1 MLEATNLSD
10 SWRVPQT
17 SPLNIS
23 RSTPHIQRVCTAY
36 RDISLKYMRVTIQ
49 SYDRKQEAF
58 NLNDSRHILIKE
70 TLIIQQMSLKTPEI
84 DSEKA

>member
-23 RSTPHIQRVCTAY
+23 RSTPQIQRVCTAY
-36 RDISLKYMRVTIQ
+36 RISLKYMRVTIQ